1 MLLVRLFLSAGG
13 HIYQITIIRQLGFS
27 SSCLQQ
33 LGPSPKNWPLPRK
46 WKLFSGWVQPE
57 SCSPTGCTSDMPHWK
72 KLRFQN
78 KKLTFGTKYQN
89 LPQNSHFGPKICIF
103 GDMRANWL
111 WPVGCFYNRAST
123 YFITNYLKQCSTF
136 LDTLAFGKCGKA
148 SLRIAAI
155 LSVFLRPAGSSN
167 TNLNTKINFWTWYQN
182 WLLKTRE
189 LARHL

>member
-1 MLLVRLFLSAGG
+1 MDFHLLVYNNWVRAPKIDL
-13 HIYQITIIRQLGFS
+13 YLGNGNCFRDGYS
-27 SSCLQQ
+27 RKVVAP
-33 LGPSPKNWPLPRK
+33 LGVLVICPI
-46 WKLFSGWVQPE
+46 E
-57 SCSPTGCTSDMPHWK
+57 K
-72 KLRFQN
+72 KLWFQN

-103 GDMRANWL
+103 GDLRANWL

-167 TNLNTKINFWTWYQN
+167 TNLNTKINF
-182 WLLKTRE
+182 
-189 LARHL
+189 